1 MHLGPPPSRPLVL
14 LTALLGTSMLAQAD
28 EAAPEGKIEARSELF
43 AKDHADQFSS
53 WKNTSESRERTD
65 ALAEDP
71 QMVVLW
77 AGYPFSK
84 DYNKPRGHFYA
95 LTDVRETLRTGAPKT
110 AEDGPLPMACWSCKG
125 PDVARVIDE
134 KGEDGYFKGM
144 WAKGGPEIVNTIG
157 CADCHDT
164 ASKEFKE
171 GKPAL
176 HLSRPYADR
185 AMTAIGKPFKE
196 QGRFDQ
202 QSQVCGQC
210 HVEYYFSG
218 PTKAVKFPWD
228 KGTTVEQMEQYY
240 DEIGFADWT
249 HALSKTPMLKAQHPE
264 YETWRAGIHGQNN
277 VACVDCH
284 MPKVQNEQ
292 GKVYTDHKVG
302 NPFDRFEQ
310 TCRNCHT
317 QSKEMLQGIVQQ
329 RKDAVTEIKLKVEKQ
344 LVHAHFE
351 AKAAWDAG
359 ATEAE
364 MKDILQDIRHAQWRW
379 DFSIASHGVQMH
391 APEVALRML
400 GTALD
405 KAADARTKLAGS
417 NKMEIL
423 LFSLGTHELFGIN
436 VFKVREVSST
446 PIVQQVGIPQQ
457 VCGNETVYS
466 GNRTSGAGAV
476 MAVSGQDARGRAR
489 KRELY
494 HRIVVFSLL
503 HPANYFGQHA

>member
-1 MHLGPPPSRPLVL
+1 
-14 LTALLGTSMLAQAD
+14 
-28 EAAPEGKIEARSELF
+28 
-43 AKDHADQFSS
+43 
-53 WKNTSESRERTD
+53 
-65 ALAEDP
+65 
-71 QMVVLW
+71 MVVLW
-77 AGYPFSK
+77 GGYPFAK

-144 WAKGGPEIVNTIG
+144 WAKGGPEVVNTIG

-228 KGTTVEQMEQYY
+228 KGTTVEQMEAYY

-317 QSKEMLQGIVQQ
+317 QSKEMLQGIVKQ
-329 RKDAVTEIKLKVEKQ
+329 RKEAVIETKLKVEKQ

-379 DFSIASHGVQMH
+379 DYAIASHGVQMH
-391 APEVALRML
+391 APEVALKVL
-400 GTALD
+400 GSALD
-405 KAADARTKLAGS
+405 KAADARTKLARLLASKGIS
-417 NKMEIL
+417 HEIAIPDI
-423 LFSLGTHELFGIN
+423 STKEKAQAALGMDMKQFNSDKAQFLKT
-436 VFKVREVSST
+436 
-446 PIVQQVGIPQQ
+446 
-457 VCGNETVYS
+457 TVPAWDAEAKA
-466 GNRTSGAGAV
+466 AGRLA
-476 MAVSGQDARGRAR
+476 Q
-489 KRELY
+489 
-494 HRIVVFSLL
+494 
-503 HPANYFGQHA
+503 